1 MTSKKGDPMAVA
13 FLFQRLIAQPRVG
26 MHDAARF
33 DGVSHKRHQ
42 ACGRGV
48 GDPSHPYPPAA
59 VSLFS
64 RRHRDQSL
72 LLGLPTPHTLFY
84 AAEIRFIYFDRPGE
98 PLPAQPHHRPAQF
111 MQPSPGGLVTSQAQY
126 PLQPQSADA
135 VLLCGHPPYRPKP
148 KHERGVR
155 ILEDRPCR
163 HRDLAGAT
171 RTSPPDRTQR
181 PSLGGCA
188 MRASKSLRPPKPE
201 QILAAGSLQPEPS
214 LELCDGPRV
223 VLHRPA
229 YYRLRLGESSGYPH
243 SYFSQEFPPDE
254 CFLTDLPP
262 Q

>member
-26 MHDAARF
+26 MHDAAWF

-48 GDPSHPYPPAA
+48 GDPSHPYLPDTVAIF
-59 VSLFS
+59 L

-84 AAEIRFIYFDRPGE
+84 AAEIRFIYFDRPSE
-98 PLPAQPHHRPAQF
+98 PVPARPHHRPAQF

-135 VLLCGHPPYRPKP
+135 VLLRGHPPHRPKP

-171 RTSPPDRTQR
+171 RTSPADQKQIVPAYLLRAESCFELRQRT
-181 PSLGGCA
+181 G
-188 MRASKSLRPPKPE
+188 
-201 QILAAGSLQPEPS
+201 IL
-214 LELCDGPRV
+214 
-223 VLHRPA
+223 LHRPA
-229 YYRLRLGESSGYPH
+229 YYRLRLGESSGYPRILN
-243 SYFSQEFPPDE
+243 S
-254 CFLTDLPP
+254 
-262 Q
+262 

>member
-1 MTSKKGDPMAVA
+1 MAVA

-26 MHDAARF
+26 MHDAAWF

-48 GDPSHPYPPAA
+48 GDPSHPYLPDTVAIF
-59 VSLFS
+59 L

-84 AAEIRFIYFDRPGE
+84 AAEIRFIYFDRPSE
-98 PLPAQPHHRPAQF
+98 PVPARPHHRPAQF

-135 VLLCGHPPYRPKP
+135 VLLRGHPPHRPKP

-171 RTSPPDRTQR
+171 RTSPPDQTQR
-181 PSLGGCA
+181 PSLGA
-188 MRASKSLRPPKPE
+188 AAARTAKSLWPADPK
-201 QILAAGSLQPEPS
+201 QIVPAYLLRAESCF
-214 LELCDGPRV
+214 ELRQRTGIL
-223 VLHRPA
+223 LHRPA
-229 YYRLRLGESSGYPH
+229 YYRLRLGESSGYPRILN
-243 SYFSQEFPPDE
+243 S
-254 CFLTDLPP
+254 
-262 Q
+262 